1 MSEGRLFEP
10 DVLITDQFV
19 TARRRRSA
27 LSSEKRLMLA
37 VLENALDDYQ
47 KYVLADDRIG
57 RALFTEAVA
66 WIACTTNGDIFSFEH
81 ISETLEIDP
90 SYFRR
95 GVAVWHKRL
104 LAAPRR
110 TVEPVAVERTELVQA
125 AS

>member
-47 KYVLADDRIG
+47 KYVHAIHATASVNSARPI
-57 RALFTEAVA
+57 RSSAST
-66 WIACTTNGDIFSFEH
+66 
-81 ISETLEIDP
+81 
-90 SYFRR
+90 YF
-95 GVAVWHKRL
+95 W
-104 LAAPRR
+104 
-110 TVEPVAVERTELVQA
+110 
-125 AS
+125 

>member
-19 TARRRRSA
+19 SARRRRSA

-47 KYVLADDRIG
+47 KYVLADDRLG
-57 RALFTEAVA
+57 RALFIEAAA
-66 WIACTTNGDIFSFEH
+66 WIACTTSDDVFSFEH

-104 LAAPRR
+104 LDAPPR
-110 TVEPVAVERTELVQA
+110 TVEPVVVEMTELVQA